1 MAHVLLLVHRMP
13 YPPNKGDKLR
23 SYHLLRHLQ
32 RRHRVFLGCFADSA
46 EDEAHVAELRA
57 LCPDLF
63 VTRLDRRRAAARSL
77 RSWLRREPLTLGY
90 FEQPE
95 MRAWVQATARS
106 QRLDATVVFCSSMAD
121 YAPAGIPTLVDL
133 VDLDSAKWA
142 QFARTQH
149 GPRAWAYRYEARA
162 LLAHERR
169 LALRS
174 EAVFFA
180 TALELSAFEAA
191 APDCRGRAEVM
202 GNGVDVAHYAPSHQ
216 LANPFRADELPLVF
230 TGSMGYWP
238 NVDAVCWFVQA
249 MLPGL
254 RRQFPQ
260 LRLHVVGRE
269 PARAVRALAS
279 EAVVVTGAVDDVR
292 PYLQHAAAVVAP
304 VRLARGIQN
313 KVLEAMAMAQPVVTT
328 EACAR
333 AVGAGAAEGLLAAA
347 DAEGL
352 VQRLVDLLRRPP
364 DEVRRLGLAAR
375 EFVSQRCRWDRCF
388 EPLDRNLARLG
399 LEG

>member
-1 MAHVLLLVHRMP
+1 M
-13 YPPNKGDKLR
+13 
-23 SYHLLRHLQ
+23 
-32 RRHRVFLGCFADSA
+32 
-46 EDEAHVAELRA
+46 EAS
-57 LCPDLF
+57 LF
-63 VTRLDRRRAAARSL
+63 VTEAEAEVFRRAA
-77 RSWLRREPLTLGY
+77 
-90 FEQPE
+90 PE
-95 MRAWVQATARS
+95 VGDRV
-106 QRLDATVVFCSSMAD
+106 
-121 YAPAGIPTLVDL
+121 G
-133 VDLDSAKWA
+133 
-142 QFARTQH
+142 
-149 GPRAWAYRYEARA
+149 
-162 LLAHERR
+162 
-169 LALRS
+169 
-174 EAVFFA
+174 
-180 TALELSAFEAA
+180 
-191 APDCRGRAEVM
+191 VM
-202 GNGVDVAHYAPSHQ
+202 QNGVDAEYFAP
-216 LANPFRADELPLVF
+216 ANAGASPYPAGAPVIAFSGAMD
-230 TGSMGYWP
+230 YWP

-269 PARAVRALAS
+269 PVRAVRALAG